1 MCGEGERRVVI
12 EDVWGGGRGREE
24 GGDRGCV
31 GRGEGERRVVIEDV
45 WGGGRE
51 RGGW

>member
-1 MCGEGERRVVI
+1 MCGEG
-12 EDVWGGGRGREE
+12 GGREE

-31 GRGEGERRVVIEDV
+31 GRGEGERRVVIENV

>member
-1 MCGEGERRVVI
+1 MCGEG
-12 EDVWGGGRGREE
+12 GGREE
-24 GGDRGCV
+24 GGDGECV
-31 GRGEGERRVVIEDV
+31 GRGEGERRVVIEDE